1 MGSVGIMCPD
11 DSKKEKLIR
20 ELTEG
25 QDSALKLFTLFR
37 KPVSED
43 GLSDLAGELLVKIL
57 GCFDQGLCLVG
68 CSDRVGENVLNSCVL
83 EHHQDSAFSPDNVM
97 EESEDSSGTKKR
109 ANACLK
115 DRRGCYKRRKSSQ
128 TWITVKPTM
137 EDGQAWRKY
146 GQKVILNA
154 KYPRSYFRCT
164 HKYDQDCKA
173 AKQVQMMEDNPGMYQ
188 TTYIGTHTCNRDQI
202 KPPQLIVPDY
212 SQPGSSSFNI
222 VFPEHIKTEEKD
234 QVDTKSDLTV
244 DNVSFSS
251 LQDNTS
257 SFLQTDHLMAGFEFS
272 SSHQE
277 DIARMY
283 RLGVEDDG
291 AHSEMELLV
300 RGGFHGDFHFDDK
313 EFS

>member
-1 MGSVGIMCPD
+1 MCPD

-154 KYPRSYFRCT
+154 KYPRFV
-164 HKYDQDCKA
+164 YDS
-173 AKQVQMMEDNPGMYQ
+173 